1 MKKKELPKPAGVN
14 AYTINKFNKNGNVTL
29 KVLSKTCK
37 ALDCS
42 LDDIMKFEDRK
53 KSAVFTVFIGRNV
66 YNAVLADCQQL

>member
-1 MKKKELPKPAGVN
+1 MKKKELPKPAGVS

-42 LDDIMKFEDRK
+42 LDDIMEFEDRK
-53 KSAVFTVFIGRNV
+53 KVGCLYCFYR
-66 YNAVLADCQQL
+66 